1 MLASYYIIPKL
12 SNKKI
17 NKYAISVS
25 SLGKSFAIFLII
37 IIILLIISF
46 FLTWLTKCEK
56 IPNNSIFTLDT
67 MENMNPQQK
76 TKKNRIY
83 SFKNSRFRKYFI

>member
-46 FLTWLTKCEK
+46 LLTWLTKCEK

-76 TKKNRIY
+76 IEY
-83 SFKNSRFRKYFI
+83 IA